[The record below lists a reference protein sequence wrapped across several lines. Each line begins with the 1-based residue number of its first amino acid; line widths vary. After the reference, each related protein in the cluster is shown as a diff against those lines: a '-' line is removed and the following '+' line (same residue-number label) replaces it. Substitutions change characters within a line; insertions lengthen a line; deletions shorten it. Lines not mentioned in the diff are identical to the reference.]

1 MRFLF
6 PHLTSILIALLVG
19 SCADDPT
26 IATQAV
32 TATEPARTFPAPPP
46 PPPTPPQPQF
56 RYKDM
61 RVISQPPGARI
72 ELNNGYM
79 GETPLSIKVSCSLDG
94 RFLETVIVR
103 ALPTM
108 EGHYSQ
114 TKVFSG
120 GYTMIRNDQVPA
132 TIFFDMR
139 LGPSNPSIDVN
150 VR

>member
-1 MRFLF
+1 MRFLSPAF
-6 PHLTSILIALLVG
+6 LSIPIVLLVG
-19 SCADDPT
+19 ACADDPT
-26 IATQAV
+26 TGTQSV
-32 TATEPARTFPAPPP
+32 VATEPVRASPPSPPPAPPP
-46 PPPTPPQPQF
+46 PQF

-79 GETPLSIKVSCSLDG
+79 GETPLSIKVPCSPDG

-103 ALPTM
+103 ALPII

-114 TKVFSG
+114 TKIFHG
-120 GYTMIRNDQVPA
+120 GYTMIRNDQVPP

-139 LGPSNPSIDVN
+139 LSPSNPSIDVN

>member
-1 MRFLF
+1 MRFLSPAF
-6 PHLTSILIALLVG
+6 VSIPIVLLVG
-19 SCADDPT
+19 ACADDPT
-26 IATQAV
+26 IATQSV
-32 TATEPARTFPAPPP
+32 VATEPVRASPPP
-46 PPPTPPQPQF
+46 PPPAPPPPQF

-72 ELNNGYM
+72 ELNGGFM
-79 GETPLSIKVSCSLDG
+79 GETPLSIKVPCTNDE
-94 RFLETVIVR
+94 RFLELVTIR
-103 ALPTM
+103 ALPTV

-114 TKVFSG
+114 TKIFLG
-120 GYTMIRNDQVPA
+120 GNTVLRNDHVPA

>member
-1 MRFLF
+1 MRFLL
-6 PHLTSILIALLVG
+6 PHFTFLLIALLVC

-32 TATEPARTFPAPPP
+32 TATEPVRASPPT

-56 RYKDM
+56 RYTDM

-79 GETPLSIKVSCSLDG
+79 GETPLSIKVPCSPDG
-94 RFLETVIVR
+94 RFLEMVIVR
-103 ALPTM
+103 ALPTI

>member
-1 MRFLF
+1 MRFPF
-6 PHLTSILIALLVG
+6 PAIAFIPTVLLIS
-19 SCADDPT
+19 SCADDPVISPQPVVSSAPVHT
-26 IATQAV
+26 SP
-32 TATEPARTFPAPPP
+32 PAQPSTPPP
-46 PPPTPPQPQF
+46 PQF
-56 RYKDM
+56 RHQDM

-79 GETPLSIKVSCSLDG
+79 GETPLSIKVPCSPDG

-120 GYTMIRNDQVPA
+120 GYTMIRNDQVPP

>member
-1 MRFLF
+1 MRFPF
-6 PHLTSILIALLVG
+6 PAIAFIPSVLLIS
-19 SCADDPT
+19 SCADDPVSSPQPGVSSAPVQT
-26 IATQAV
+26 S
-32 TATEPARTFPAPPP
+32 PPP
-46 PPPTPPQPQF
+46 QPSTPPPPQF
-56 RYKDM
+56 RYQDM

-79 GETPLSIKVSCSLDG
+79 GETPLSIKVPCSPDG
-94 RFLETVIVR
+94 RFLDTVIVR

-139 LGPSNPSIDVN
+139 LVPSNPSIDVN

>member
-1 MRFLF
+1 MRFLSPVF
-6 PHLTSILIALLVG
+6 IFIPIVLLVG
-19 SCADDPT
+19 ACADDPS
-26 IATQAV
+26 IAAPSV
-32 TATEPARTFPAPPP
+32 VSTEPVPASPPP
-46 PPPTPPQPQF
+46 PPAPPQPQF

-79 GETPLSIKVSCSLDG
+79 GETPLSIKVPCSPDG

-120 GYTMIRNDQVPA
+120 GYTMIRNDQVPG

>member
-1 MRFLF
+1 MRSPLPPFAF
-6 PHLTSILIALLVG
+6 VPFALLVG
-19 SCADDPT
+19 SCASDPI
-26 IATQAV
+26 IAPQPVVASEPVRPSPPTQP
-32 TATEPARTFPAPPP
+32 T
-46 PPPTPPQPQF
+46 TPPQPQF

-79 GETPLSIKVSCSLDG
+79 GETPLSIKVPCSPDG

-103 ALPTM
+103 ALPTV

-132 TIFFDMR
+132 TVFFDMR